1 MAGKWL
7 AKEENVSSGD
17 NSGEEEVEVTSAKGD
32 CNPGSGSG
40 NPELGNRNPDG
51 KEDRR
56 EEEPTQM
63 DVNMVFMISIE
74 FHAPMEGITELVL
87 GAERV
92 VFEKPKSPGAHMKP
106 LFI

>member
-56 EEEPTQM
+56 EEELSHPI
-63 DVNMVFMISIE
+63 F
-74 FHAPMEGITELVL
+74 
-87 GAERV
+87 
-92 VFEKPKSPGAHMKP
+92 KPKPNAHSMCAQESS
-106 LFI
+106 LYTYRTENGDRITNVSI